1 MLYEDL
7 GLNVAM
13 VCCPVVMPWP
23 WLDSAVGTSSPW
35 KGFMDSCLSWIK
47 SLHLIKQKYS
57 RNQDVRAL
65 ILK

>member
-35 KGFMDSCLSWIK
+35 KGWIHA
-47 SLHLIKQKYS
+47 SHGSRVFISSNRNTHVIKM
-57 RNQDVRAL
+57 L
-65 ILK
+65 GH